1 MSAKEPTVKIL
12 TDDIELEPTGDFRK
26 LSDTIVSF
34 VKGSDPKFSVGIYGS
49 WGTGKTTLM
58 KLVQKK
64 LHKGDGKKTGKILT
78 IWFNAWRYE
87 REEHYATIALM
98 KTIAFG
104 MMEHERYRSLTQ
116 TIWNGLKIVGKDW
129 FKQFVTGTLVTD
141 EGWKKLETEL
151 TEKMRL
157 LSSMERETIYFDGIK
172 RLEDEF
178 EQIRQEDPDSRIVIF
193 IDDLDRC
200 SPKRVLEVLESIK
213 IFLDIRGFVFIIGL
227 SDQTVVKLISKEYEE
242 SGVKGEDYIQKIIQL
257 PIRIPPWNS
266 NDIEKMLEEQI
277 AGKLDENYSKF
288 MVSNKKLISIAVQP
302 NPRDLKRFINNVIVA
317 LETYSNLRNKKDG
330 ITDDGLLIAEALK
343 ARWFHFYL
351 DLISNEFFRRELKD
365 ALKAPV
371 VMRDYISHLKETKK
385 EDAMTDA
392 EKKLLGISD
401 DLANFITIEKVKD
414 VILTIGDWEI
424 YRRATATTDS
434 TIQFQLNTDRMLR
447 IIAES
452 RLLNKTMVDRFLEY
466 MRKNVAV
473 GDVLTEERIDEELR
487 RFRSQYYKKSTS
499 TDKTREELII
509 TKRNLESQI
518 PQLRKKADEAERSRN
533 FVARK
538 IARLEEENKYHQ
550 KDDEIRSLKEK
561 LRLIQAT
568 VDELNSDL
576 AILARHKR
584 EIAKELE
591 EESNVDST

>member
-172 RLEDEF
+172 R
-178 EQIRQEDPDSRIVIF
+178 
-193 IDDLDRC
+193 
-200 SPKRVLEVLESIK
+200 
-213 IFLDIRGFVFIIGL
+213 
-227 SDQTVVKLISKEYEE
+227 
-242 SGVKGEDYIQKIIQL
+242 
-257 PIRIPPWNS
+257 
-266 NDIEKMLEEQI
+266 LEEQI